1 MKDENKLYICST
13 FLSIKQS
20 GLNRIMKKKFAP
32 VILLFLCFPVILQA
46 QEIKGFWAGAF
57 EAEDVF
63 AAIGINF
70 DESKIGL
77 RFAGQEQ
84 TGALKD
90 LQIKNGEISFRSE
103 TRPSAK
109 FTGKF
114 DGEKISGT
122 FESFNSD
129 GSKRNPGVWNVR
141 KVESLDFKD
150 EPKTVPANEKVDLPK
165 PSGKFFIGR
174 KLFYWT
180 DETRAETITEDAN
193 DKRKVFVQLWYPA
206 DKSGKIAA
214 EYYPNIAEIF
224 TDKNNLDV
232 QRTTKTHAFNDV
244 KLAKSKTKFPVLIFS
259 PGLGSSPF
267 SYTVIIENLVSRGYV
282 VAAINHPYD
291 SGDFKFSGGEIIR
304 HDTEKWERKISKD
317 WTNEQRKQF
326 FDERRIGWAQDFS
339 FVVDQLGKLEK
350 PFKNKLDLQNIGA
363 FGHSFGGQATSIAC
377 ASDARFKACANL
389 DGMAQGNA
397 FLPEAS
403 GKFMK
408 QPFLYFT
415 KAAEVT
421 NAELKMMNLSREEY
435 RTRERKRLMSWKP
448 SYKNRMAELESG
460 GYLVLFPGVNHSSFS
475 DWLILNPKENIS
487 VERYAAAQIINEYIT
502 AFFDKFLL
510 KKSSTLIDAANNS
523 NQNVIVEFLKK

>member
-1 MKDENKLYICST
+1 M
-13 FLSIKQS
+13 
-20 GLNRIMKKKFAP
+20 
-32 VILLFLCFPVILQA
+32 LLFLCFPVILQA
-46 QEIKGFWAGAF
+46 QEIKGLWAGAF
-57 EAEDVF
+57 EADDVL
-63 AAIGINF
+63 AAIGVNF
-70 DESKIGL
+70 NESKVTL

-90 LQIKNGEISFRSE
+90 LQIKNGEVSFLSE

-109 FTGKF
+109 FKGKF
-114 DGEKISGT
+114 DGEKIGGT
-122 FESFNSD
+122 FEAFRSD
-129 GSKRNPGVWNVR
+129 GSKGLPGIWSVR
-141 KVESLDFKD
+141 KVDSLDFKD
-150 EPKTVPANEKVDLPK
+150 EARTVSANEKVDLPK
-165 PSGKFFIGR
+165 PSGKYFIGR

-180 DETRAETITEDAN
+180 DESRNETITDDAN

-206 DKSGKIAA
+206 DKAGKIAA

-232 QRTTKTHAFNDV
+232 QRTTKTHAATDA
-244 KLAKSKTKFPVLIFS
+244 KLAKTKTKFPVLIFS

-267 SYTVIIENLVSRGYV
+267 SYTAIIENMVGRGYV
-282 VAAINHPYD
+282 VASINHPYD

-304 HDTEKWERKISKD
+304 HDTEKWDRKISKD

-326 FDERRIGWAQDFS
+326 FDERRFGWAKDFS
-339 FVVDQLGKLEK
+339 FVVDQLGKLDK
-350 PFKNKLDLQNIGA
+350 PFKDKLDLQNVGA

-377 ASDARFKACANL
+377 ANDARFKACANL

-397 FLPEAS
+397 FLPDES
-403 GKFMK
+403 GKIMK
-408 QPFLYFT
+408 QPFLFFT

-435 RTRERKRLMSWKP
+435 RGRERKRLTRWKP
-448 SYKNRMAELESG
+448 SYKTRMSELESG

-487 VERYAAAQIINEYIT
+487 VERYAAAQIINEYVA

-510 KKSSTLIDAANNS
+510 KKNSTLLDNKNS
-523 NQNVIVEFLKK
+523 QETQLVVEYLKK